1 MSKAADNIGF
11 DWKQWQSGQLPPLE
25 YHSEKKLELLRDYLV
40 LYLKIV
46 LRNAPGKE
54 IQEITL
60 IDGFAGGGIYQ
71 DSKFGSPL
79 TILKAVE
86 EAEAL
91 INFGRDKPTK
101 IIPTCYFIEHDIDA
115 HACLE
120 SCLKANGYGPKIGQ
134 TIHLRKQSFEKCVPE
149 IVDAINTRHKRGGN
163 RTIFF
168 LDQCGYIKIP
178 ASLIQQIDQQ
188 LGGRAEFIINFSITW
203 LSDFLSD
210 KMADNISSSLI
221 KLGLENHVNIQA
233 LLKQRLEL
241 GGSWKHAVE
250 SHIGQGF
257 HQATG
262 IKFFSPFYIEPH
274 KNHRGYWLLHLA
286 HSSRARAAMTEIH
299 WSKHNR
305 SRHYGPKGY
314 GILSYKPDIN
324 QTDYIDGMA
333 FDDTSRK
340 DCTQILTGDFARLV
354 HDEHKEGITYGQ
366 LADLTA
372 NNTIADTTMLNDVIW
387 DLYASN
393 QFDVQCPSGRE
404 KRTRKFSPKDILMP
418 RKQMILNGVG
428 DTVPPPKKI

>member
-1 MSKAADNIGF
+1 MCI
-11 DWKQWQSGQLPPLE
+11 
-25 YHSEKKLELLRDYLV
+25 RD
-40 LYLKIV
+40 
-46 LRNAPGKE
+46 
-54 IQEITL
+54 
-60 IDGFAGGGIYQ
+60 
-71 DSKFGSPL
+71 S
-79 TILKAVE
+79 
-86 EAEAL
+86 
-91 INFGRDKPTK
+91 
-101 IIPTCYFIEHDIDA
+101 
-115 HACLE
+115 
-120 SCLKANGYGPKIGQ
+120 
-134 TIHLRKQSFEKCVPE
+134 
-149 IVDAINTRHKRGGN
+149 
-163 RTIFF
+163 
-168 LDQCGYIKIP
+168 
-178 ASLIQQIDQQ
+178 
-188 LGGRAEFIINFSITW
+188 
-203 LSDFLSD
+203 
-210 KMADNISSSLI
+210 
-221 KLGLENHVNIQA
+221 QA

-257 HQATG
+257 HKATG

-340 DCTQILTGDFARLV
+340 DCTQILTEDLARLV